1 MLEVRNVKFA
11 YKGKQNVLEDI
22 SFDLNQGECLC
33 LLGPNGT
40 GKSTLA
46 RCLLNLCRIKK
57 GNISVDGV
65 NMSTLLP
72 NQRAKYMAYVSQS
85 SNLTFPYKVHEVVKM
100 GRTTHLKFGASLSRE
115 DLDVV
120 DEVIEKLELTRLTE
134 NYFHELSGGEKRM
147 VLVARALAQQAKYLI
162 MDEPTANL
170 DYSNQIK
177 ILNIVKKLSLDNY
190 GILMTSHFPDH
201 AFLACNKVILMKDG
215 IVKEYGTP
223 DEVVTSKNLTELYS
237 TPVCVAPTEVKNN
250 KERQVKKVCVPII

>member
-1 MLEVRNVKFA
+1 MLEVRNIKFA
-11 YKGKQNVLEDI
+11 YKGKKNVLEDI
-22 SFDLNQGECLC
+22 SFDLRQGECLC

-46 RCLLNLCRIKK
+46 RCLLNLCKIKN
-57 GNISVDGV
+57 GSISVNGV
-65 NMSTLLP
+65 NMNTLSP
-72 NQRAKYMAYVSQS
+72 NQRAKYLAYVSQS

-100 GRTTHLKFGASLSRE
+100 GRVTHLKFGASLSRS

-120 DEVIEKLELTRLTE
+120 NKVLERLE
-134 NYFHELSGGEKRM
+134 IANLADNYFHELSGGQKKM

-177 ILNIVKKLSLDNY
+177 VLDVIKKLSLDNY

-215 IVKEYGTP
+215 VVKECGTP
-223 DEVVTSKNLTELYS
+223 DEVVTSKNLSELYG
-237 TPVCVAPTEVKNN
+237 TPVCVAPTEVRNN
-250 KERQVKKVCVPII
+250 KDRQIKKVCVPIM